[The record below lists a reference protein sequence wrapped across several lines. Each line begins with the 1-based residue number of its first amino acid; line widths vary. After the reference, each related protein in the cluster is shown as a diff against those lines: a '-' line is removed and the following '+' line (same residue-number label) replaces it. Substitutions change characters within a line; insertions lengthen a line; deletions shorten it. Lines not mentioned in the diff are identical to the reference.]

1 MLTGRTVRGVI
12 LAGPF
17 HHESDRVF
25 WDVHD
30 PAKAVVIHLVDERC
44 ARLVVGSGA
53 GGHPDRHPGGPSAL
67 ATADMDTSQPKRPSV
82 ADLL

>member
-1 MLTGRTVRGVI
+1 MI
-12 LAGPF
+12 LAGLL

-30 PAKAVVIHLVDERC
+30 PAKAVVIHLVDERY

-53 GGHPDRHPGGPSAL
+53 GRHPDRHPGGPAAL
-67 ATADMDTSQPKRPSV
+67 ATADKDTSQPKRPSV

>member
-44 ARLVVGSGA
+44 ARLVVGSGGPAATLTAIRA
-53 GGHPDRHPGGPSAL
+53 GPRLSRPLTWTRRSPSGP
-67 ATADMDTSQPKRPSV
+67 Q
-82 ADLL
+82 

>member
-30 PAKAVVIHLVDERC
+30 PAKAVGFHLVDERC
-44 ARLVVGSGA
+44 ARLVVGSG
-53 GGHPDRHPGGPSAL
+53 GR
-67 ATADMDTSQPKRPSV
+67 RPP
-82 ADLL
+82 

>member
-1 MLTGRTVRGVI
+1 MRGVI

-17 HHESDRVF
+17 HHKSDRVF

-30 PAKAVVIHLVDERC
+30 PAKVVVIHLVDERC

-53 GGHPDRHPGGPSAL
+53 GRHRDRHLGGPAAL
-67 ATADMDTSQPKRPSV
+67 ATADKDTSQPKRPSV

>member
-1 MLTGRTVRGVI
+1 MLTSRTVRGVI
-12 LAGPF
+12 VAGPF

-53 GGHPDRHPGGPSAL
+53 GRHPDRHPGGPSAL
-67 ATADMDTSQPKRPSV
+67 ATADKGTSQAPSGPQ
-82 ADLL
+82 

>member
-44 ARLVVGSGA
+44 ARLVVGSEG
-53 GGHPDRHPGGPSAL
+53 R
-67 ATADMDTSQPKRPSV
+67 RPP
-82 ADLL
+82 